1 MFKIILVYLVLS
13 LLVLPSALFAE
24 GTDTTVTEKPP
35 LLDMTAFKEYIQGPD
50 GYQLLSTTHDVLGYS
65 SVLLGLTT
73 GLFSPPI
80 LGVDEDIHGLLGGAA
95 TTAAVLNIGV
105 GFLNYGYRL
114 TTSEGLFTKD
124 NIHIVMGITGGILML
139 VASLTGESDIHP
151 IIAGLGTGLMGAS
164 IVFQLF

>member
-1 MFKIILVYLVLS
+1 MFKKIPVYLVIII
-13 LLVLPSALFAE
+13 LVLPSALFAD
-24 GTDTTVTEKPP
+24 GTDKVVTEKKP
-35 LLDMTAFKEYIQGPD
+35 LLDMTAFKNYIQGPD
-50 GYQLLSTTHDVLGYS
+50 GYQMLFTTHNILGYS
-65 SVLLGLTT
+65 SVLLGLTA

-95 TTAAVLNIGV
+95 TAAAVLNIGV

-124 NIHIVMGITGGILML
+124 TIHIVLGITGGILML
-139 VASLTGESDIHP
+139 VASLTGESDVHP

-164 IVFQLF
+164 IIFQLF

>member
-1 MFKIILVYLVLS
+1 MFKKIPVFLVILM
-13 LLVLPSALFAE
+13 LVLPPALFAE
-24 GTDTTVTEKPP
+24 GTDTTITEKPP

-50 GYQLLSTTHDVLGYS
+50 GYQLLSTTHDILGYS
-65 SVLLGLTT
+65 SVLLGLTA
-73 GLFSPPI
+73 GLLSPPV
-80 LGVDEDIHGLLGGAA
+80 LGVDKDIHGLLGGAA
-95 TTAAVLNIGV
+95 TAAAVVNIGV

-139 VASLTGESDIHP
+139 VASLTSESDFHP

-164 IVFQLF
+164 IVFQVF